1 VGYRPSYDLASE
13 LQVHLCYASEGP
25 MKHAS
30 AHHGATPSSPQVHL
44 CYASEGPMK
53 LASSLLSAKLKAMA
67 SGDAVGA
74 NDCLKQVRNACSRG
88 RRAAECALMS
98 SEWL

>member
-1 VGYRPSYDLASE
+1 MLRQRGADEAGFVT
-13 LQVHLCYASEGP
+13 
-25 MKHAS
+25 

-67 SGDAVGA
+67 SGDAAGA